1 MPEDLSAAGEQT
13 PKVTLLILSH
23 NCLGALRRSIQAVK
37 GPVGG
42 ETPEILVVDKGSQD
56 GSAQI
61 DSEIPGVTVLRL
73 PRNFGQTKAL
83 NIGVRTA
90 AGESVLILAPEFELP
105 AEAIAAMRA
114 YLEQH
119 DDTIAVAALP
129 VDENGNARSPVRTL
143 PGADELWRA
152 WASGAPLSAGSIT
165 EGEEAV
171 FADAF
176 EGTPILV
183 RKQFIRG
190 MNFFDERYG
199 EFGWEM
205 ELSWQIRRASR
216 RLAVLTGVRA
226 LYHEDSQPALGASS
240 RAQLVA
246 DRGLGMAAYLAKH
259 AGMAAGI
266 RFRVKAS
273 LVALGRAL
281 AALVRARDVGYHFS
295 VLAALVSG
303 QRIDGSQSSI

>member
-1 MPEDLSAAGEQT
+1 MPEDLSAAGERT

-23 NCLGALRRSIQAVK
+23 NCLGALRRLIEAVK
-37 GPVGG
+37 GPVGD

-61 DSEIPGVTVLRL
+61 DSEIAEVTVLRL

-90 AGESVLILAPEFELP
+90 AGESVLILTPEFELSR
-105 AEAIAAMRA
+105 EAVAAMRT
-114 YLEQH
+114 YLERN

-129 VDENGNARSPVRTL
+129 VDENGCVCSPVRPL
-143 PGADELWRA
+143 PGADELWQA
-152 WASGAPLSAGSIT
+152 WVSGGPLPSGDIAD
-165 EGEEAV
+165 GEEVV

-176 EGTPILV
+176 EGAPILV

-205 ELSWQIRRASR
+205 ELSWQIRGASR
-216 RLAVLTGVRA
+216 RLALLTEVRA
-226 LYHEDSQPALGASS
+226 VHHEDSQPALAAAS
-240 RAQLVA
+240 RAQLAA
-246 DRGLGMAAYLAKH
+246 DRGLGMAVYLAKH
-259 AGMAAGI
+259 TGMAAGI

-273 LVALGRAL
+273 FVALGRAL

-295 VLAALVSG
+295 LLAALVSG